1 MKAYIAYGLSIRADL
16 PLPGL
21 EAADE
26 DGRAA
31 DVLICLGRVDAPALS
46 AGDGEWWSRTDPR
59 EVRLASVEAGRFLI
73 RGGCEIVVDPDP
85 GAAERT
91 VVGVVTGL
99 AMGILLHQRGLLV
112 LHASAIA
119 VRGSVLVI
127 LGDPGSG
134 KSTLAAALHGRG
146 HEVLSDDVSGIDVSG
161 AEPTVR
167 PAYPQVKLCPDAIAF
182 LGCAPEALP
191 RGSGDPEKRTC
202 PVDRRL
208 ARSALPLRRV
218 HLLAE
223 GSRRAIQPL
232 RPREAFLELVR
243 HSCAGRLLMKA
254 SNTYSRHF
262 RQCAAVAKRV
272 GLRRLRRPRRLS
284 ALPELAALVEEDL
297 AQTER

>member
-16 PLPGL
+16 SLPGL

-26 DGRAA
+26 DGRTA
-31 DVLICLGRVDAPALS
+31 DVLICLGRVDAPAPS
-46 AGDGEWWSRTDPR
+46 AGDGEWWSRTDPQ
-59 EVRLASVEAGRFLI
+59 EVRLASPEAGRFLI
-73 RGGCEIVVDPDP
+73 RRGREIVVDPDP

-91 VVGVVTGL
+91 VAGVVTGL

-112 LHASAIA
+112 LHASAVA
-119 VRGSVLVI
+119 VRGSALAI

-146 HEVLSDDVSGIDVSG
+146 HEVLCDDVSGIDVSG

-167 PAYPQVKLCPDAIAF
+167 PAYPQMKLCPDAIAF
-182 LGCAPEALP
+182 LGCAPEPLP
-191 RGSGDPEKRTC
+191 RGSGDLQKRTC
-202 PVDRRL
+202 PVDSRL
-208 ARSALPLRRV
+208 ARAALPLRRV
-218 HLLAE
+218 YLLAE

-232 RPREAFLELVR
+232 HPREAFLELVR
-243 HSCAGRLLMKA
+243 HSCVGRLLKA
-254 SNTYSRHF
+254 SNTSSRHF

-272 GLRRLRRPRRLS
+272 GLRRLQRPRRLS

-297 AQTER
+297 EQAER